1 MKLLICFAPGRSPL
15 VVNFLLIISVAG
27 GFAATKTP
35 FEFQDGDRVVLIGDT
50 LIEREGTYGYIEQ
63 RLTSQFPDRKVQFR
77 NLGWSGDTPQGT
89 ARAGFDFDKPGKGF
103 EKLQEEVAAAQPSVA
118 ILGYGM
124 ASSLEKP
131 PASPAQFKAEMLQ
144 LMDAIQSVTTNG
156 LVRCILLS
164 PIRHEA

>member
-1 MKLLICFAPGRSPL
+1 LVLNFVLMIFA
-15 VVNFLLIISVAG
+15 AG
-27 GFAATKTP
+27 AFAATKTP

-77 NLGWSGDTPQGT
+77 NLGWSADTPQGT
-89 ARAGFDFDKPGKGF
+89 ARASFDFDKPGKGF
-103 EKLQEEVAAAQPSVA
+103 EKLKDEVATARPTVV
-118 ILGYGM
+118 IVGYGM

-131 PASPAQFKAEMLQ
+131 PATPARFKEDMLH

-156 LVRCILLS
+156 Q
-164 PIRHEA
+164 